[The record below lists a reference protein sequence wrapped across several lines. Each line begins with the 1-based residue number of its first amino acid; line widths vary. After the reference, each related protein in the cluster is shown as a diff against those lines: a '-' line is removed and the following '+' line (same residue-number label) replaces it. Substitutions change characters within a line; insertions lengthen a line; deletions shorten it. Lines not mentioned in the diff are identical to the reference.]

1 MFFNIKENGKEKEVG
16 QHCALCV
23 EDNAPSLFKKVAARR
38 TRTDHA
44 WCYVRSLQ
52 PVEETSAPLIFFS
65 PLLFMPRLLVVRL
78 LGIVAV
84 AVVRTQDLLEQDTY
98 KK

>member
-1 MFFNIKENGKEKEVG
+1 MARKKKSASIVR
-16 QHCALCV
+16 CAWRTMLQV
-23 EDNAPSLFKKVAARR
+23 FKKVAARR

-84 AVVRTQDLLEQDTY
+84 TVVRTQDLLEQDTY

>member
-1 MFFNIKENGKEKEVG
+1 MLQVLKKERPEG
-16 QHCALCV
+16 
-23 EDNAPSLFKKVAARR
+23 RR

-44 WCYVRSLQ
+44 WCYVRCLQ
-52 PVEETSAPLIFFS
+52 PVEETSAPLNFFS

-78 LGIVAV
+78 PGIVAV
-84 AVVRTQDLLEQDTY
+84 AAVRTQDLLEQDTY

>member
-1 MFFNIKENGKEKEVG
+1 
-16 QHCALCV
+16 
-23 EDNAPSLFKKVAARR
+23 
-38 TRTDHA
+38 
-44 WCYVRSLQ
+44 
-52 PVEETSAPLIFFS
+52 
-65 PLLFMPRLLVVRL
+65 MPRLLVVRL